1 MGRRANAPYRI
12 FITTPEGSTPVEAS
26 HGTDN
31 QGAPTWSPDGRRIV
45 YGRVLCQE
53 EEICAIEEIDLR
65 TGSQMIVPGS
75 EGMSTARWSHDGRYI
90 AALRADKHEVW
101 LLDRQTG
108 QWRKIADGVD
118 GNDLAWSPD
127 SRALYASRPNGGKAE
142 VLRISLPTLSTMDAV
157 DLSDFSKLP
166 GRIDT
171 WFAVTP
177 DDSIL
182 FLRVSGG
189 TEIFGFH
196 YSER

>member
-1 MGRRANAPYRI
+1 MGRRADAPYRI
-12 FITTPEGSTPVEAS
+12 FITTPEGGPLVEAS

-31 QGAPTWSPDGRRIV
+31 QGAPTWSPDGQHLV

-53 EEICAIEEIDLR
+53 ERICAILEIDLR
-65 TGSQMIVPGS
+65 TGTQTMVPGS
-75 EGMSTARWSHDGRYI
+75 EGLSTARWSHDGRYI

-101 LLDRQTG
+101 LLDRHTG
-108 QWRKIADGVD
+108 RWRKIADGVD

-127 SRALYASRPNGGKAE
+127 SRTIYASRPNGGRPE
-142 VLRISLPTLSTMDAV
+142 VLRISLPTMEAADAV

-166 GRIDT
+166 GRLDT

-189 TEIFGFH
+189 SEIFRFH